1 MKKKQKHYIYKSAY
15 RSFINNL
22 KLRHTPLREKRG
34 SPLCYILNIHCLLPN
49 NTAKLEE
56 FWRFAPYENE
66 ELSRTSYWTGNL
78 TASESRAV
86 RETILLFCIE
96 RSS

>member
-56 FWRFAPYENE
+56 LKMKNYLGQAIGQE
-66 ELSRTSYWTGNL
+66 
-78 TASESRAV
+78 
-86 RETILLFCIE
+86 I
-96 RSS
+96 